1 MNQLLEDKRSQLL
14 SRSKTAEKEKGDGK
28 TRYEKRV
35 KSKFSSSVKEYNQ
48 INMNQL
54 FKDNILTV
62 NIPVV
67 GETDNYIV
75 TISFGGL
82 LDLIQER
89 VQKNN
94 NVIDLRIIIQC
105 LIECFNKDNVYI
117 HCSCADWKYRM
128 AFWATK
134 NDINSG
140 EPQESNGK
148 WIRNP
153 EDQLGPGCKH
163 VMLCLANTG
172 WIIKV
177 ASVIN
182 NYIKYMSQHY
192 QKMYQT
198 IIYPAIYGKE
208 YEGDI
213 QLDIYDQDELD
224 TSKETVDVANIEG
237 GKSGRF
243 KAGNKYRYQKQEKPD
258 EEQITIDETENE
270 EET

>member
-48 INMNQL
+48 LNMNQL
-54 FKDNILTV
+54 FKDNILTI

-67 GETDNYIV
+67 GETDNYTV
-75 TISFGGL
+75 TISFGGFL
-82 LDLIQER
+82 DVLRDYIEKHNNILDLR
-89 VQKNN
+89 T
-94 NVIDLRIIIQC
+94 IIQA
-105 LIECFNKDNVYI
+105 LVACFNSDDVFI
-117 HCSCADWKYRM
+117 HCSCPDWKFRM
-128 AFWATK
+128 AYWATK

-140 EPQESNGK
+140 EPQPSNGK

-153 EDQLGPGCKH
+153 EDKLGPGCKH

-172 WIIKV
+172 WIIKL
-177 ASVIN
+177 ASVVN
-182 NYIKYMSQHY
+182 NYIKYMKQHY
-192 QKMYQT
+192 EKAYST

-208 YEGDI
+208 YEGDV
-213 QLDIYDQDELD
+213 QLDITGDELD
-224 TSKETVDVANIEG
+224 TGKETIDTANTEG
-237 GKSGRF
+237 GKSGQF

-258 EEQITIDETENE
+258 DTQISIEDEEEIDET
-270 EET
+270 